1 MYLNK
6 FSWLIIFFFL
16 SVPIAYCQTVT
27 IDAELDSS
35 SIIIGDQA
43 ILHIQITKPVAESIV
58 IPQFTDT
65 LVKGIDIISITK
77 IDTTLVD
84 DKQNIQFSIYLT
96 SFEPGDYTVPAI
108 KFVGENDTYQ
118 TPLFPLLVKPFNIN
132 PDDEKLNDIK
142 PILQMPFSWKTFF
155 KWTAIV
161 LLVLALVAGIVY
173 ILVKY
178 VFKKKIPL
186 VKSKEEIIPPH
197 IIAIQELDKIKAEK
211 LWQQGKVKEYYSAI
225 TDVIRVYLERRFDIP
240 ALEMTTHELVKLI
253 STNPETL
260 PIKDTLSELLH
271 LSDIVKFAKYI
282 PLNSDNDLSLIH
294 SYFIIDKTKIEPITE
309 PTSEKDM

>member
-96 SFEPGDYTVPAI
+96 SFEPGDYIIPAI

>member
-1 MYLNK
+1 MDSHCIACSC
-6 FSWLIIFFFL
+6 FSSRY
-16 SVPIAYCQTVT
+16 SVHSC
-27 IDAELDSS
+27 
-35 SIIIGDQA
+35 
-43 ILHIQITKPVAESIV
+43 
-58 IPQFTDT
+58 
-65 LVKGIDIISITK
+65 K
-77 IDTTLVD
+77 IRF
-84 DKQNIQFSIYLT
+84 Q
-96 SFEPGDYTVPAI
+96 E
-108 KFVGENDTYQ
+108 
-118 TPLFPLLVKPFNIN
+118 
-132 PDDEKLNDIK
+132 
-142 PILQMPFSWKTFF
+142 
-155 KWTAIV
+155 
-161 LLVLALVAGIVY
+161 
-173 ILVKY
+173 
-178 VFKKKIPL
+178 KIPL

>member
-96 SFEPGDYTVPAI
+96 SFEPGDYTIPSI